1 MKSKSA
7 AAKYGVRGAGVP
19 QVRVGELER
28 IILLAALRVGAEEPD
43 NVYGVA
49 IRREILARTGRD
61 VSAGAIYT
69 ALERM
74 ERRGLVASRFGEPTP
89 VRGGKRKRLYTLLP
103 AAVRALERSLGEL
116 RLLAGGPAAG
126 MGWS

>member
-1 MKSKSA
+1 MKAKSSAPRPA
-7 AAKYGVRGAGVP
+7 AGSVP
-19 QVRVGELER
+19 APRIGDLER
-28 IILLAALRVGAEEPD
+28 LILLAALRAGEADPE

-103 AAVRALERSLGEL
+103 PAVRALERSLGDL
-116 RLLAGGPAAG
+116 RQLSGGPAHG
-126 MGWS
+126 IGWS